1 MRSYVA
7 YQLINGTPRRVLSLS
22 TRRPG
27 GHGTAHPGDAPGPK
41 EFFQAAAFLS
51 EGERPTTFPMTEK
64 VMIHF
69 FMKNESL
76 GIFLE
81 KKGCRQFETFF
92 KRFVK

>member
-22 TRRPG
+22 TRRTG

-41 EFFQAAAFLS
+41 EFYQAAAFLS

-64 VMIHF
+64 VTLRELRFLHDKAELLLF
-69 FMKNESL
+69 L
-76 GIFLE
+76 G
-81 KKGCRQFETFF
+81 T
-92 KRFVK
+92 